1 MNYDYNKK
9 INVNYTY
16 TDANLN
22 LSLIGSVALI
32 QEFMTEFFDKI
43 GSTNIKLQK
52 ENDALWVVSKT
63 KVKFFKIPVWNE
75 DIDTKGYIIKHRS
88 VRIETENAYRYING
102 DLAFVVNQEL
112 CVIDINSRK
121 LRSIDS
127 DIFPDDIELKE
138 SVVNTGYLKLN
149 DDFSEDDFYYEQE
162 AFLPDID
169 NSKHV
174 NNIAYIRYI
183 LNTLSSDFYD
193 KIKLKDFEIHYINEA
208 KEKQKLKIYK
218 KQFDDE
224 IRFLI
229 KESDREI
236 IRASLR
242 YEML

>member
-1 MNYDYNKK
+1 MKSDYHKK
-9 INVNYTY
+9 LKINYTY

-22 LSLIGSVALI
+22 LSLISSVVLI
-32 QEFMTEFFDKI
+32 QEFMTDFFERI
-43 GSTNIKLQK
+43 GSTNIKLKK
-52 ENDALWVVSKT
+52 ENNALWVVSKT

-75 DIDTKGYIIKHRS
+75 DIETTGYIIKHRS
-88 VRIETENAYRYING
+88 VRIETENAYRYLNG
-102 DLAFVVNQEL
+102 ELAFVVNQEL
-112 CVIDINSRK
+112 CVIDLNTRK
-121 LRSIDS
+121 LRQIDS
-127 DIFPDDIELKE
+127 DIFPEDIELKE
-138 SVVNTGYLKLN
+138 SIVNTGYLKLN
-149 DDFSEDDFYYEQE
+149 DDFSENDFCYEQE
-162 AFLPDID
+162 VFLPDID

-174 NNIAYIRYI
+174 NNISYIRYI